1 MMADY
6 ESRLSIEVKSDG
18 VEKAKKSL
26 ADLTQAGARAEQSTE
41 KLAGATKKTADEIVK
56 ASYAS
61 GNLIDKTEKV
71 ASASDR
77 AANSIAAYG
86 RNFAAGFF
94 GVQAIRGM
102 INVSDEFTKL
112 TGQLKIATNTQAE
125 FNAAFSDVQ
134 RIASRAQAD
143 LGTIST
149 LYSRLSL
156 SLREIGVSSVQV
168 ASITETVSL
177 ALKASGAGAGETAS
191 TMLQL
196 SQAFGSGVLRG
207 EEFNAVMEAS
217 PNLMRALAKSMGVP
231 IGELRSLAAEGQ
243 ITSDVL
249 VKAFAD
255 PALVQTFRNQ
265 AAQVNTLSGAFTSLA
280 NELKLSFVD
289 FEKSIGLFDR
299 LAISTAQLGQGIKII
314 REYLKGNPLEN
325 LNAEL
330 TTKTN
335 QLQSYDKAD
344 PLTQII
350 VGGPQHREQ
359 LITDIKKI
367 SAAMKEITNPKV
379 AATSGASTNSAASL
393 LKGQLDEF
401 TKKNPLKDLQ
411 AATEKYNNAIK
422 LLNDNLKAGNITKEE
437 AARYEKQ
444 LKDELDRATTAQTKK
459 NTAVKTGATEQQ
471 KAIDSLIESA
481 RRIAPINED
490 DIAQLQRK
498 LDTTKNLTGVQ
509 KSLVQAEIEA
519 AKARQE
525 AANDDAYII
534 RMQDYAVSVQSV
546 IDSLQ
551 ESVLRQQ
558 DENKVRLGLADS
570 VEDLVI
576 ARKEEKL
583 EMLRSL
589 GASDEVIAQLQRE
602 IDLRK
607 QLSQESKAGRN
618 IEENKKAEQERVRE
632 TVRAN
637 KEIVDDVKR
646 ASEQINRSLTDALLR
661 GFESGK
667 SFAENFKDTLFNMF
681 RSLILQPT
689 ISFILKPITDAVAQ
703 TVAGAQNS
711 SVTGAA
717 NDIFSN
723 LKNVFTNT
731 NSSIISGI
739 ESIGAT
745 IANGMGG
752 IRDSIGGFIGKNA
765 GAISNGISYAGA
777 LLQLSQGNFAGA
789 AGTAIGTFF
798 GGPVGGA
805 IGSFI
810 GSAVGSLFGGRP
822 KTKKYSTGSN
832 STYADGRITSV
843 NGVSGLA
850 GYGRALGGGD
860 ALAELNETFSKALG
874 SLFKSFGM
882 SDEIKTSSSLYQR
895 SSSKTRA
902 WGYFTAL
909 FGDGAKVSTS
919 SGGTAFASA
928 QQALNALINNVLTK
942 GIVQGINAS
951 TLPQSI
957 KSLFDGLTDKTVVG
971 NMIQST
977 INLGKA
983 NQSLIDSFDITASQA
998 ASVALQSGLAGD
1010 ELAAVV
1016 NQLVESANASRSVG
1030 DMLVE
1035 FRESLTESMGGTL
1048 FDSLAE
1054 FDGALKNIDV
1064 STQAGIEAFYE
1075 LFKVRT
1081 DFANFTKTIDS
1092 LRGGVKGSL
1101 LGIVSDSEKQ
1111 AILNAD
1117 LNELFDNLGLS
1128 IPATIEELAALG
1140 KSIDYTTAEGINLA
1154 NAFPALV
1161 NAFLATKN
1169 VIADLTKTA
1178 DDFATEFEYL
1188 RYQAL
1193 GKNYG
1198 AGFANSFVPSF
1209 AVGTN
1214 YVPADGLA
1222 MIHQGE
1228 RIIPAAD
1235 NQQLMQNSVDMVQ
1248 AIRELRTDVTNLN
1261 IAMQTAAVNTGKT
1274 AKSLDN
1280 IERGGVIISDI
1291 GIDGN
1296 EQVLKVEV
1304 VA

>member
-26 ADLTQAGARAEQSTE
+26 ADLTKAGSGAEKATTDLGRSSKQSGNEMQRAGKDAQYLAKETEKIGLSAKQTTFALRQVPAQFTDIVVSLQAGQAPLQVLLQQGGQLKDSFGGIGNAARALGGYISGLVTPVSLTVGAVVG
-41 KLAGATKKTADEIVK
+41 LAAAAKSAYDEV
-56 ASYAS
+56 SEF
-61 GNLIDKTEKV
+61 NV
-71 ASASDR
+71 ALQ
-77 AANSIAAYG
+77 NTGSIAAGSPIELRKLSSEIGLATGLYG
-86 RNFAAGFF
+86 DAKESILTLA
-94 GVQAIRGM
+94 
-102 INVSDEFTKL
+102 S
-112 TGQLKIATNTQAE
+112 TGQISYKNIADAAKTATLASE
-125 FNAAFSDVQ
+125 FLGRSVEDTAKDFVALQKDPVNAIVKLNESMNF
-134 RIASRAQAD
+134 
-143 LGTIST
+143 LT
-149 LYSRLSL
+149 LEQYKQ
-156 SLREIGVSSVQV
+156 I
-168 ASITETVSL
+168 
-177 ALKASGAGAGETAS
+177 
-191 TMLQL
+191 
-196 SQAFGSGVLRG
+196 
-207 EEFNAVMEAS
+207 
-217 PNLMRALAKSMGVP
+217 KS
-231 IGELRSLAAEGQ
+231 
-243 ITSDVL
+243 
-249 VKAFAD
+249 
-255 PALVQTFRNQ
+255 
-265 AAQVNTLSGAFTSLA
+265 
-280 NELKLSFVD
+280 
-289 FEKSIGLFDR
+289 
-299 LAISTAQLGQGIKII
+299 
-314 REYLKGNPLEN
+314 
-325 LNAEL
+325 
-330 TTKTN
+330 
-335 QLQSYDKAD
+335 
-344 PLTQII
+344 
-350 VGGPQHREQ
+350 
-359 LITDIKKI
+359 
-367 SAAMKEITNPKV
+367 
-379 AATSGASTNSAASL
+379 
-393 LKGQLDEF
+393 
-401 TKKNPLKDLQ
+401 LKDQGKEQEAVNLAFKLYQ
-411 AATEKYNNAIK
+411 EAIAK
-422 LLNDNLKAGNITKEE
+422 GSANVAKDLNIIEE
-437 AARYEKQ
+437 AWFR
-444 LKDELDRATTAQTKK
+444 
-459 NTAVKTGATEQQ
+459 VKTGAATALQSVQEFFGPLTDEQRLNQAKQQLESYIKVANTFPKGSFLGNGAQADVKRQEAIVKAIEDEINARQKAAQAKSDSAIKEKQSIADEIKLEEERQKQREKDLRLAEQQ
-471 KAIDSLIESA
+471 ARQRENAAKQRAQYLQGIQNEINLLKEQDKLILAGTGVQDA
-481 RRIAPINED
+481 RT
-490 DIAQLQRK
+490 IAQLRANNVSESTISS
-498 LDTTKNLTGVQ
+498 LISATKQHETLLETLKKEESFYAEYE
-509 KSLVQAEIEA
+509 KSLVNQQAAIEKQIETIIQSADAINAEVTNYDKLPSAITEVTIARKQDQLAIIKGLGLSTDDIEREIEA
-519 AKARQE
+519 LKRLKE
-525 AANDDAYII
+525 AQN
-534 RMQDYAVSVQSV
+534 R
-546 IDSLQ
+546 
-551 ESVLRQQ
+551 
-558 DENKVRLGLADS
+558 
-570 VEDLVI
+570 
-576 ARKEEKL
+576 
-583 EMLRSL
+583 
-589 GASDEVIAQLQRE
+589 
-602 IDLRK
+602 
-607 QLSQESKAGRN
+607 
-618 IEENKKAEQERVRE
+618 
-632 TVRAN
+632 
-637 KEIVDDVKR
+637 KEIVDAVRKDEEERYKTIKDTNEKIKR
-646 ASEQINRSLTDALLR
+646 EIERTAESINRSLTDALLR

-667 SFAENFKDTLFNMF
+667 SFAENFKDTLYNMF
-681 RSLILQPT
+681 RTLILRPA
-689 ISFILKPITDAVAQ
+689 IEFILAPITSAVAKS
-703 TVAGAQNS
+703 VVGSQNTG
-711 SVTGAA
+711 VTGAA
-717 NDIFSN
+717 TDIFSN
-723 LKNVFTNT
+723 LRNVFTNT
-731 NSSIISGI
+731 NNSIIGGI
-739 ESIGAT
+739 QSIGNT
-745 IANGMGG
+745 IKNGMGG
-752 IRDSIGGFIGKNA
+752 IRDSIGGFISKNA

-882 SDEIKTSSSLYQR
+882 SDEIKTSSSLFQR

-983 NQSLIDSFDITASQA
+983 NQSLIDSFDITAAQA